1 MVACKFLTAF
11 ALVGALAGLVTAQS
25 KKPLDHDVYDG
36 WRSIRSS
43 ALSRS
48 GNWAVFTIAPQVG
61 DGEMIVRSTLS
72 DREFTIPLATGPTVS
87 HDEKF
92 VVFTVAPPREQTETA
107 RRERKPL
114 PRNAMGILNLESGE
128 IAKIENVET
137 FRMGARG
144 GGWVFYRPAGPA
156 AAPAAP
162 AAPARTPTL
171 GRPARTSGPGAT
183 PAPANPNPDDETEYG
198 VFDQEQ
204 PATEGEQ
211 PATGK
216 KRNHAAGNTWIAR
229 ELATGREVKIEH
241 VADLVVS
248 DDGSVVLLSIST
260 PDGAGDGLFYR
271 EDPAGESKP
280 ILTGLGRYTQ
290 IAWHRETRQVA
301 FLTDR
306 DDYAANTPALSLYMG
321 RLGET
326 PFVVASDKVGGLPEG
341 WQVSNRGSIRFSRS
355 GQRLIFNA
363 APRATPEPA
372 DPTPADERVTVDVWH
387 WRDPVLQ
394 PQQLRQVA
402 AERNRT
408 FQFIRHADGRVV
420 QIETPELRSVTFS
433 TAVDGRFGIARNEE
447 PYKIEESWD
456 RTYADVYLVDLG
468 TGAATLVHRRF
479 AVATMISEGGRFLYW
494 FEPTVRHWFAR
505 DLETG
510 TTRNITERITTTLY
524 NEDFDNPTEPPAFGI
539 GGWVEGDRYVLV
551 YDEFDIWRVDPTGNE
566 APVNLTDGVG
576 QLRSWRF
583 RVVRAPRETPGLPLN
598 EPLMLSKLDLRRMD
612 SGFYR
617 ESLTARTLP
626 ERLIVADARL
636 EIAAHSAES
645 DRLLIT
651 RQRFD
656 EAPNLWLTNTNFAE
670 PKRISDVNPQQKD
683 YNWGTAEL
691 IRWVSANGRT
701 HLGLLIKPEDFD
713 AAKKYPML
721 VYFYERSSENLHRYI
736 SPAPSASTINP
747 TMYASNGYLVFI
759 PDIHYR
765 EGYPGESAEH
775 AILSGTA
782 RMIERGYVNPRAI
795 GIQGQSWGG
804 YQVVHIISRTD
815 MFAAAC
821 SGAAVANMFSA
832 YNAIRWGSGRV
843 RQFQYERGQSR
854 IGASMWERP
863 LQFIEN
869 SPIFWADRIQ
879 TPLLMMHNDQDGAVP
894 WEQGIELFTALRR
907 LQRPVWMINY
917 NGEDHNLVQRR
928 NRKDWSIRM
937 QQFFDHYLKGAP
949 APVWLTNGVP
959 AVQKGR
965 TLGLE
970 IPGTAPTAPAT
981 DAEPTSS
988 RG

>member
-1 MVACKFLTAF
+1 MLARKFLTVLALT
-11 ALVGALAGLVTAQS
+11 AVLVGSVTARG

-48 GNWAVFTIAPQVG
+48 GNWAIFTIAPQVG
-61 DGEMIVRSTLS
+61 DGEMIVRSTTTE
-72 DREFTIPLATGPTVS
+72 REFTIPRGSGPTVS
-87 HDEKF
+87 HDEKY
-92 VVFTVAPPREQTETA
+92 VVFAVAPTRQETETA

-114 PRNAMGILNLESGE
+114 PRNSMGILNLDSGE
-128 IAKIENVET
+128 VATVENVET
-137 FRMGARG
+137 FRMGTRG

-156 AAPAAP
+156 AAPVAP

-171 GRPARTSGPGAT
+171 GRPPRTNVPGASPT
-183 PAPANPNPDDETEYG
+183 PAAPSPDLGWDAET
-198 VFDQEQ
+198 DQEQ
-204 PATEGEQ
+204 PAAEGGSSA
-211 PATGK
+211 PAK
-216 KRNHAAGNTWIAR
+216 KRNHAAGNTWVAR
-229 ELATGREVKIEH
+229 ELETGREFKIDH

-248 DDGSVVLLSIST
+248 EDGSVVLLAIST

-280 ILTGLGRYTQ
+280 ILVGLGRYTQ

-306 DDYAANTPALSLYMG
+306 DDYAADTPALTLYLG
-321 RLGET
+321 RLGQSPT
-326 PFVVASDKVGGLPEG
+326 AVASNKIGGLPEG
-341 WQVSNRGSIRFSRS
+341 WVVSNRGSVRFSRS
-355 GQRLIFNA
+355 GERLIFSA
-363 APRATPEPA
+363 APLAPPEPT
-372 DPTPADERVTVDVWH
+372 DSTPADERVTVDVWH

-394 PQQLRQVA
+394 PQQLRQVS

-408 FQFIRHADGRVV
+408 FQFIRHRDGRVV
-420 QIETPELRSVTFS
+420 QIETPELKSVAFS
-433 TAVDGRFGIARNEE
+433 TAVDGRFGVARNDE
-447 PYKIEESWD
+447 PYKIEESWG
-456 RTYADVYLVDLG
+456 RSHADIHLVDLR
-468 TGAATLVHRRF
+468 TGESTLVHRRF
-479 AVATMISEGGRFLYW
+479 PASAAISEGGRFLYW
-494 FEPTVRHWFAR
+494 FEPIVRHWFAR

-510 TTRNITERITTTLY
+510 VTRNITERIPTNLY
-524 NEDFDNPTEPPAFGI
+524 NEDFDNPTEPPAFGL
-539 GGWVEGDRYVLV
+539 GGWVEADRYVLV
-551 YDEFDIWRVDPTGNE
+551 YDEFDVWRVDPTGAEPPFN
-566 APVNLTDGVG
+566 VTDGVG

-583 RVVRAPRETPGLPLN
+583 RVVRAPRETPGLPLD
-598 EPLMLSKLDLRRMD
+598 EPLLLSKLDLRRMD

-617 ESLTARTLP
+617 ESLVARTLP
-626 ERLIVADARL
+626 ERLIVAAARL
-636 EIAAHSAES
+636 DIAAHSAES
-645 DRLLIT
+645 DRLLVT
-651 RQRFD
+651 CQRFD
-656 EAPNLWLTNTNFAE
+656 EAPNLWLTNTSFVE

-683 YNWGTAEL
+683 YNWGTADL
-691 IRWVSANGRT
+691 VRWVSANGRW

-713 AAKKYPML
+713 AAKKYPMI
-721 VYFYERSSENLHRYI
+721 VYFYERSSESLHRYI

-759 PDIHYR
+759 PDVHYR

-782 RMIERGYVNPRAI
+782 RIVERGYVDPKAI

-821 SGAAVANMFSA
+821 SGAAVSNMFSA

-843 RQFQYERGQSR
+843 RQFQYEIGQSR

-937 QQFFDHYLKGAP
+937 QQFFDHFLKGAP
-949 APVWLTNGVP
+949 APVWLTEGVP
-959 AVQKGR
+959 AVRKGR

-970 IPGTAPTAPAT
+970 IPGAPPTPSRS
-981 DAEPTSS
+981 AEDPNL
-988 RG
+988 